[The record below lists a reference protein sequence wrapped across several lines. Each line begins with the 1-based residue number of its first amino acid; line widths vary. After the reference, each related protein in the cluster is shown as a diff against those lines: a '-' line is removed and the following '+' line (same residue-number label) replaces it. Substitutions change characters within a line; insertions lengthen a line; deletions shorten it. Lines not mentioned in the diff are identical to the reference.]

1 MAIPNSIKLFHI
13 LHIDKLDSIL
23 SDSAIFSDSYIRS
36 AESKGTS
43 IGILKIKDV
52 WLSKKLSTYPDLAV
66 GDCTPFYFCPRS
78 IMLYMFHMGNHPE
91 ISYRGGQEPIIHI
104 VADFYK
110 TIEWAN
116 SVKKRWA
123 FTPTNAA
130 AKYAEDFNDVSMLDK
145 INWEVINSNEWHE
158 NRGQKQAEFLIEQN
172 FPIHLIEEIGV
183 YSEKYAKQVREIVLR
198 YPVSIDVNVKRN
210 WYY

>member
-1 MAIPNSIKLFHI
+1 MSVNYDQI
-13 LHIDKLDSIL
+13 LE
-23 SDSAIFSDSYIRS
+23 AR
-36 AESKGTS
+36 
-43 IGILKIKDV
+43 
-52 WLSKKLSTYPDLAV
+52 LSKKLSTYPDLAV

-91 ISYRGGQEPIIHI
+91 ISYHGGQEPIIHI

-116 SVKKRWA
+116 SQKKRWV
-123 FTPTNAA
+123 FTPTNATA
-130 AKYAEDFNDVSMLDK
+130 NYTEDFNNLSMLDK
-145 INWEVINSNEWHE
+145 IDWEVVNSNEWRE
-158 NRGQKQAEFLIEQN
+158 KRDKKQAEFLIEHS

-183 YSEKYAKQVREIVLR
+183 YSEEYAKQVREIVLR